1 MSANFAN
8 TEGFERLAVSA
19 NGKLL
24 CSVSVQDNFYGKGS
38 TKNLNGSVDMG
49 SSFILS
55 AKVASFIRSFY
66 LLSPLCYLEHWL
78 SIKREAKKLKR
89 AERDDQA

>member
-8 TEGFERLAVSA
+8 AEGFERLAVSA

-24 CSVSVQDNFYGKGS
+24 CSVSVPDNFYGKES

-55 AKVASFIRSFY
+55 AELASFIRFFY
-66 LLSPLCYLEHWL
+66 LLSPLCYLKHWL
-78 SIKREAKKLKR
+78 SIKQEAKKTKPS
-89 AERDDQA
+89 

>member
-8 TEGFERLAVSA
+8 AEGFERLAVSSA

-24 CSVSVQDNFYGKGS
+24 CSVSVPDNFYGKKS

-55 AKVASFIRSFY
+55 AEVARFIRFCY

-78 SIKREAKKLKR
+78 SIKQEAKKN
-89 AERDDQA
+89 